1 MNFVG
6 LNHLSNR
13 EPVPNRLITTRSREA
28 RKGRARRE
36 TRGSEQA
43 RKAGG
48 EERLTWRVPQLFI
61 GEDPISYCPRIDVG
75 TYDRKLRDVHTTF

>member
-1 MNFVG
+1 M
-6 LNHLSNR
+6 
-13 EPVPNRLITTRSREA
+13 PNRLITTRSREA

-36 TRGSEQA
+36 TRGSEQT

-61 GEDPISYCPRIDVG
+61 EEDPISYCPRIDVG
-75 TYDRKLRDVHTTF
+75 AYCLLSEVEGCSYNLLGGEVSRY